1 MPFTIP
7 GLTSMGVMP
16 YCVLGLM
23 VMAEGPIATLIGGAA
38 ITSGILLP
46 LPVYCSVVLGNL
58 TADLGWYSLGRFCRP
73 GWLMRL
79 APRLRV
85 DPGKVAALQEGIQK
99 NAPRLLFLAKLTVGL
114 PIPAL
119 LATGIS
125 RVPVRRWGFWL
136 LLGELIKSAVLV
148 PLRSDRAAGFSGR
161 ADGALGCHG
170 GGAAG
175 GLSGVAAAPPK
186 DQLIA
191 TFRA

>member
-1 MPFTIP
+1 MPFTISGP
-7 GLTSMGVMP
+7 TSLGVMP

-23 VMAEGPIATLIGGAA
+23 VMAEGPIATLMGGAA
-38 ITSGILLP
+38 TTSGILLP

-79 APRLRV
+79 ASRLRV
-85 DPGKVAALQEGIQK
+85 DPGKVAVLQEGIQK

-119 LATGIS
+119 LAAGIS

-148 PLRSDRAAGFSGR
+148 SVGYLYAQAVQQASVGVQMVLWAATAVVLLAGS
-161 ADGALGCHG
+161 
-170 GGAAG
+170 AAWR
-175 GLSGVAAAPPK
+175 LHRRKSN
-186 DQLIA
+186 L
-191 TFRA
+191 